1 IRRIAEKSKSG
12 QTIQWRN
19 EPQHREDEAKQS
31 AGQSEAAIY
40 RREYDVECGRENDHA
55 DAISNEADERGAKLR
70 LVRENVARGVGG
82 VARDDERPEQN
93 EVTKNHDRKGEQ
105 TGNTCDFCGG
115 PL

>member
-1 IRRIAEKSKSG
+1 MVCSPASSEIATKGMPRQILAAISEK
-12 QTIQWRN
+12 R
-19 EPQHREDEAKQS
+19 
-31 AGQSEAAIY
+31 AGQGEAAIY

-93 EVTKNHDRKGEQ
+93 EVAKNHDGKGEQ